1 MFGRSNKQ
9 KNILEEKILDV
20 NASMQGTLSFK
31 EPVNL
36 KINGHFEGMLDLRG
50 NLTVGP
56 KAVINANI
64 NGDDITIGGK
74 VHGDINARV
83 RLRIL
88 STAQLVGNIRAPI
101 VSVEE
106 GASFHGNCHM
116 AHPMK
121 TSASS
126 AGSTGG
132 EAAGGDY
139 LTIDELARF
148 LEVDAAVVKD
158 WARVGKIPA
167 LKEGD
172 SWRFERSKI
181 ENWLVSEQL
190 K

>member
-1 MFGRSNKQ
+1 MFGKSNKR
-9 KNILEEKILDV
+9 KNILEEKVLDV
-20 NASMQGTLSFK
+20 NASMQGTLSFR

-36 KINGHFEGMLDLRG
+36 KINGHFEGVLDLKG

-64 NGDDITIGGK
+64 TGDDITIAGK

-83 RLRIL
+83 RLKFL

-101 VSVEE
+101 ISIEE

-116 AHPMK
+116 EYAAK
-121 TSASS
+121 QLAVS
-126 AGSTGG
+126 AGSPRG
-132 EAAGGDY
+132 EAAGSDY

-148 LEVDAAVVKD
+148 LEVDAAIVKD